1 MSGNLWRQLKQA
13 ASNISPPF
21 QWVLP
26 AELQLQTQARAAD
39 GRPVS
44 SQKKSKRKAGRET
57 VASHPRA
64 FSQPSAPSPAQ
75 VQVPCGVFECD
86 GHLLSQ
92 VPLKKV
98 GPSSSRVVLVSLDEA
113 APYLQIQRPV
123 SSKPLALLVKG
134 EIATCQASVQH
145 ERVRFQAE
153 CQASKDPILL
163 SATILQIGDGLVTKR
178 TFRDRTI
185 LEVAPSAV
193 LRVSVFCEAWTQS
206 WDLFL
211 RSPIKAV
218 IEAVEQL
225 QVCSDLGCTCSRWH
239 PSGAEEQ
246 DPLLEVW
253 GRSFTSLQFRALPP
267 AESLMFSAFLRVPS
281 ELEEKLLKVSG
292 FQGVFFEPRSSET
305 KRPSSAFSVVWLPR
319 ASLQEAIL
327 ARQSHPEVLG
337 LARVGE
343 RFGIRCSSVDVRS
356 YQAGPFPYGTRCYFK
371 GLRSCRLAA
380 AALAWWRGRWVMVG
394 ASRQRPSSPAR
405 PPHSARG
412 NPHFRK
418 EGRHRT
424 NPLLPSSC
432 GP

>member
-1 MSGNLWRQLKQA
+1 MLEQRTA
-13 ASNISPPF
+13 DPF
-21 QWVLP
+21 LP
-26 AELQLQTQARAAD
+26 R
-39 GRPVS
+39 
-44 SQKKSKRKAGRET
+44 KRKGGRET

-86 GHLLSQ
+86 GHPLCQ
-92 VPLKKV
+92 VALGKV
-98 GPSSSRVVLVSLDEA
+98 GPSSSGKFVLVSPDEA

-123 SSKPLALLVKG
+123 SSGPLALLVLA
-134 EIATCQASVQH
+134 EIATCQASVKH

-153 CQASKDPILL
+153 CQAILL

-178 TFRDRTI
+178 TPRDRTI

-193 LRVSVFCEAWTQS
+193 LRVSVFREAWAQP

-239 PSGAEEQ
+239 PNGAEEQ

-267 AESLMFSAFLRVPS
+267 CLRVPS
-281 ELEEKLLKVSG
+281 ELEEKLVKVSG
-292 FQGVFFEPRSSET
+292 FQGIFFDSET

-319 ASLQEAIL
+319 ASLQKPFSL
-327 ARQSHPEVLG
+327 ANHIQK
-337 LARVGE
+337 
-343 RFGIRCSSVDVRS
+343 SS
-356 YQAGPFPYGTRCYFK
+356 
-371 GLRSCRLAA
+371 
-380 AALAWWRGRWVMVG
+380 
-394 ASRQRPSSPAR
+394 ASQ
-405 PPHSARG
+405 G
-412 NPHFRK
+412 
-418 EGRHRT
+418 
-424 NPLLPSSC
+424 
-432 GP
+432 